1 MNICPFHKYKDI
13 LGVPNTGVHSF
24 RFLNTAVFDYVLT
37 IIASIITT
45 YFSKIPLV
53 LTTIFWL
60 VFGIVLHM
68 IFGVE
73 TNTIKYLNL
82 TCS

>member
-45 YFSKIPLV
+45 YFSKIP
-53 LTTIFWL
+53 
-60 VFGIVLHM
+60 
-68 IFGVE
+68 
-73 TNTIKYLNL
+73 
-82 TCS
+82 